1 MEHAPSLRPAERLL
15 LSLLPL
21 STGGA
26 VLVAILLDSDSLVW
40 PTLVLV
46 AGTGTTAVV
55 LTRRLPAGVRRAL
68 SRRVRLGLLAG
79 LAATAAYDAVRYLA
93 VAVTS
98 WSVRP
103 FQVFALFEQLLVGRD
118 APAGVQY
125 LAGTGFHLL
134 NGLGFAVGYAMVVRR
149 PGVVSAVVWALV
161 LEAFTVALYP
171 PWLGLTAVGEFVS
184 VSLLGH
190 LAYGATLGLATARS
204 AAAGDDPQVVAGA
217 SR

>member
-1 MEHAPSLRPAERLL
+1 LL

-21 STGGA
+21 SSGGA
-26 VLVAILLDSDSLVW
+26 VLVAILLDGDSLVW
-40 PTLVLV
+40 PTLLLV
-46 AGTGTTAVV
+46 AGTATTAVV
-55 LTRRLPAGVRRAL
+55 LARRLPAGGRRAF

-93 VAVTS
+93 VALTS

-103 FQVFALFEQLLVGRD
+103 FQVFALFGQLLVARD

-125 LAGTGFHLL
+125 LAGTAFHLL

-149 PGVVSAVVWALV
+149 PGVVSAVAWALV
-161 LEAFTVALYP
+161 LEAFTIALYP
-171 PWLGLTAVGEFVS
+171 PWLGLTAMSEFVS

-190 LAYGATLGLATARS
+190 LAYGATLGLVTTRS
-204 AAAGDDPQVVAGA
+204 AAARNDARTVAGA
-217 SR
+217 GW

>member
-161 LEAFTVALYP
+161 LEAFT
-171 PWLGLTAVGEFVS
+171 AVGEFVS